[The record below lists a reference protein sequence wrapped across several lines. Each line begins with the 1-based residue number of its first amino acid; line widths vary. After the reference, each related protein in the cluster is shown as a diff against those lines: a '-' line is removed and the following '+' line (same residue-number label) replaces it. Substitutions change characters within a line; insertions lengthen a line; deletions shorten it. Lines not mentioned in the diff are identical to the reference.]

1 MAIPTSDPRYQ
12 GYSTNDGSFR
22 VNREEGWQK
31 WDGQHWQRI
40 ANSAVPKGLQ
50 GSVTPSA
57 PAVYS
62 PSTYNSAAIPR
73 SERPRSAQEMLR
85 EQQAAARNSMGSQV
99 NPDTPMRNRMWQ
111 SGSPESMGY
120 SPSHVTGYVANRS
133 SDPYGSVADI
143 SSDPY
148 GNTFMNTI
156 EGQTNFGPMQV
167 QQQAAARQAQID
179 QRNAAGRANVLQR
192 FANGNQRLTA
202 MGATAN
208 MPRINDVGYGGSAR
222 GALPP
227 NISGQGGINNTA
239 LMGPNAKPT
248 FRYGVSQSVSMPY
261 GSSPGAVGYGGA
273 ASMPT
278 MQHFGGSQ
286 PPRQMGGVAPPGMY
300 TQGHGAGQQG
310 MGPGGAMTPP
320 GMMQPG
326 GWYPGAMAGKPDMLR
341 FGTPRPRQMG
351 PQNISPYVR

>member
-156 EGQTNFGPMQV
+156 EGQTNFGPMQG

-227 NISGQGGINNTA
+227 NKQGQGGINNTA
-239 LMGPNAKPT
+239 LMGPGAKPT
-248 FRYGVSQSVSMPY
+248 FRYGVSQNISMPA
-261 GSSPGAVGYGGA
+261 GSSPGASAMGYGGA
-273 ASMPT
+273 ARPT
-278 MQHFGGSQ
+278 MNQFGGMRTTQ
-286 PPRQMGGVAPPGMY
+286 FGGNAPLGMY
-300 TQGHGAGQQG
+300 TQGWQSGQQQPG
-310 MGPGGAMTPP
+310 MGTPGMSYQPP
-320 GMMQPG
+320 GMQGGASRMPTMQQFGVPQPRVANPSWPG
-326 GWYPGAMAGKPDMLR
+326 
-341 FGTPRPRQMG
+341 
-351 PQNISPYVR
+351 ISPYVR